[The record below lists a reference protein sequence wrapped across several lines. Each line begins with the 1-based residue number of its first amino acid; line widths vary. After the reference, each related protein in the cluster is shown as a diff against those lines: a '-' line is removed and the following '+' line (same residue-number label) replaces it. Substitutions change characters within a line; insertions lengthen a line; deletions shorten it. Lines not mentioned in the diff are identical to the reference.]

1 MIDFRPSN
9 KKQIMKILPYKNLFI
24 GITET
29 LNNIFFNHKYADRE
43 LEKMLKSNRKWGS
56 KDRAFIAETVYDTV
70 RWKRMIEASMGKEA
84 SPDNLWEFV
93 GTWFA
98 LNDEKLPY
106 WDEFKKVN
114 QKEIL
119 KRNHAATEKNFAV
132 KASIPEW
139 LNDLGTNELG
149 KQWETEIE
157 VMNVPSPAIIRVNT
171 LKTDRKSLQRK
182 LKEEGF
188 ETEVLSK
195 YPDALEMAEKG
206 NIFKTE
212 AFQNGLF
219 EVQDAGSQLISPYL
233 NVSPGMRVVD
243 ACAGAGGKALH
254 LAALT
259 ENKGQI
265 YALDIHEWK
274 LQELKKRAKRNG
286 AQNIQTKVIDST
298 KLIKKMENSADR
310 LLIDAPCSGL
320 GVLSRN
326 PDAKWK
332 LSAEFI
338 ENVKQEQAKIL
349 DDYCKIVKTGGAMVY
364 ATCSILPSENQNQVQ
379 KFLENHPEFKLIREK
394 QLLPSQTGFD
404 GFYMA
409 YLEKIN

>member
-1 MIDFRPSN
+1 
-9 KKQIMKILPYKNLFI
+9 MKLLPYKNLFI

-43 LEKMLKSNRKWGS
+43 IERTLKSNRKWGS

-70 RWKRMIEASMGKEA
+70 RWKRMIEASMGKEVA
-84 SPDNLWEFV
+84 PENLWEFV
-93 GTWFA
+93 GTWFV
-98 LNDEKLPY
+98 LEEEKLPF

-114 QKEIL
+114 AKEIL
-119 KRNHAATEKNFAV
+119 KRNHAATDKNFAIRE
-132 KASIPEW
+132 SIPDW
-139 LNDLGTNELG
+139 LNELGKKELG
-149 KQWETEIE
+149 KQWEKEIE
-157 VMNVPSPAIIRVNT
+157 AMNIPAPTVIRVNT
-171 LKTDRKSLQRK
+171 LKNDRKSLKNDLRQERVN
-182 LKEEGF
+182 
-188 ETEVLSK
+188 TEVLSK
-195 YPDALEMAEKG
+195 YPDALQLVEKT
-206 NIFKTE
+206 NVFRTD

-219 EVQDAGSQLISPYL
+219 EIQDAGSQMISPYL
-233 NVSPGMRVVD
+233 NIQPGMRIVD
-243 ACAGAGGKALH
+243 ACAGAGGKTLH
-254 LAALT
+254 LSALM

-298 KLIKKMENSADR
+298 KVIKKLENSADR

-332 LSAEFI
+332 LSLDFI
-338 ENVKQEQAKIL
+338 ESVKKEQEKIL
-349 DDYCKIVKTGGAMVY
+349 NDYCKMVKSGGAMVY
-364 ATCSILPSENQNQVQ
+364 ATCSILPSENQEQVQ
-379 KFLENHPEFKLIREK
+379 KFLSNHPEFKLVREK
-394 QLLPSQTGFD
+394 QILPSQSGFD

-409 YLEKIN
+409 YLEKH